1 MSCGAIVLYC
11 LNLPIE
17 VRLLLENI
25 FIVGIIPGPN
35 SPDVWTISHIL
46 ISFVESINAFLPP
59 GRILPTYRY
68 PAGVSVLVRILPL
81 MADLGAIRKVAG
93 YLSHNAHA
101 FCTFC
106 LLRSVDINDLDYAS
120 WILRDGNTVSTQAQE
135 WNTAVTVK
143 VKDELAKNNGV
154 RWTPMHNLPQWDP
167 VQHVVLG
174 FMHNWLEGVV
184 QHHLRMLWGIGR
196 TKKLVTEM
204 ADLDKDE
211 HFSASDISESESEL
225 EELARELQQARSH
238 QQSVER
244 NNDSMDVDEEESA
257 ASTTPTPSN
266 FLSMDHD
273 DDNDDD
279 DDYLPTNFETA
290 FKFSPDQLQAIR
302 TCIREVE
309 LPIWVARPPTNLG
322 EAKHGKLKAQE
333 YLTLFTVILPLVIP
347 EIWWGN
353 DDQTETRLLQ
363 NFHSLVACTNIVSSF
378 STSNAE
384 ADQFMSNYVQYRR
397 GLTHLFPEFPIMP
410 NHHFAMHNGQLL
422 KFWGPL
428 ASISEFPGERMN
440 GQLGRVKHN
449 RRVGK

>member
-1 MSCGAIVLYC
+1 M
-11 LNLPIE
+11 
-17 VRLLLENI
+17 
-25 FIVGIIPGPN
+25 
-35 SPDVWTISHIL
+35 
-46 ISFVESINAFLPP
+46 
-59 GRILPTYRY
+59 
-68 PAGVSVLVRILPL
+68 
-81 MADLGAIRKVAG
+81 
-93 YLSHNAHA
+93 
-101 FCTFC
+101 
-106 LLRSVDINDLDYAS
+106 
-120 WILRDGNTVSTQAQE
+120 
-135 WNTAVTVK
+135 
-143 VKDELAKNNGV
+143 
-154 RWTPMHNLPQWDP
+154 
-167 VQHVVLG
+167 
-174 FMHNWLEGVV
+174 
-184 QHHLRMLWGIGR
+184 
-196 TKKLVTEM
+196 
-204 ADLDKDE
+204 
-211 HFSASDISESESEL
+211 
-225 EELARELQQARSH
+225 ARELQQARSH